1 MVLNNVTKF
10 NKILIKIFELESGRR
25 SGRTYVRKV
34 RTDGRTGVTL
44 NAPAIVMTG
53 HKNKVCLPIDV

>member
-10 NKILIKIFELESGRR
+10 HKTLIKSIQLRE
-25 SGRTYVRKV
+25 RTLLGQTDVRMS

-44 NAPAIVMTG
+44 NALAIVMVG
-53 HKNKVCLPIDV
+53 GIKKNKQIDG

>member
-10 NKILIKIFELESGRR
+10 HKILIKNIQVRERTSSGQTYVITNV
-25 SGRTYVRKV
+25 RTYAKYV

-44 NAPAIVMTG
+44 NAPAIIMAG
-53 HKNKVCLPIDV
+53 A

>member
-10 NKILIKIFELESGRR
+10 HKILIKTIQLRERTSFGQ
-25 SGRTYVRKV
+25 TYVRMYVRTYV

-44 NAPAIVMTG
+44 NAPAIVMKG
-53 HKNKVCLPIDV
+53 A